1 MAPTSSTQSQLI
13 RTPTVA
19 GMFYPSNPKEL
30 EASVK
35 YYLTEAAAKFEPAAK
50 SAPKAIIA
58 PHAGYVYSGLTAA
71 AVYNRLAP
79 ARDII
84 KRVMILGPC
93 HRVAVNGLALPST
106 EVFATPLGEVPLDMD
121 GVASIVTLPQVKI
134 FNDTHIEDHSL
145 EVHLPFLQKVLS
157 AFSIVPLIVGQASP
171 EQIAEVLET
180 LWGGPET
187 LILISSDLSHY
198 LAYDRAKALDD
209 QTRQAIEQLDAEAL
223 SNEQACGRHS
233 IKGLLQLARQKG
245 LTVKTAD
252 VRNSGDTAGT
262 KDRVVGY
269 GSWYFEEGG
278 SGTTTKDD
286 FGIATRELLATHG
299 QTLLQVAAAAILIH
313 LNKTGSMKLSLNEFA
328 EPLRNHGACF
338 VSLNKDNQLRGC
350 IGSIQAWRPLITD
363 VAENA
368 CKAAF
373 QDRRFKKLTKTEIE
387 KNAIAMS
394 ISVLSPQTLLSFK
407 DEAEFLSQL
416 QPGIDGIV
424 LQEGKRCGIFL
435 PVVWEQLPEPEKFLS
450 HLKRKAGLAE
460 DYWSDTIQ
468 AWRYVTEGVYSKDLP
483 PEVPL
488 WQLY

>member
-1 MAPTSSTQSQLI
+1 MAPTSNTQSQLI

-84 KRVMILGPC
+84 KRVVILGPC

-121 GVASIVTLPQVKI
+121 GVASIVALAQVEI

-171 EQIAEVLET
+171 EQVTEVLET

-198 LAYDRAKALDD
+198 LAYDRAKTLDD
-209 QTRQAIEQLDAEAL
+209 QTRQAIERLDAEAL
-223 SNEQACGRHS
+223 SSEQACGRHS

-286 FGIATRELLATHG
+286 FGAATRELLATHG
-299 QTLLQVAAAAILIH
+299 QTLLHVAAAAILTH
-313 LNKTGSMKLSLNEFA
+313 LNKTGSMKLSLNEFD

-387 KNAIAMS
+387 KNAITMS

-424 LQEGKRCGIFL
+424 LQEGKRRGVFL

-483 PEVPL
+483 PEAPL
-488 WQLY
+488 WQLD

>member
-1 MAPTSSTQSQLI
+1 MAPTSNTQSQLI

-84 KRVMILGPC
+84 KRVVILGPC

-121 GVASIVTLPQVKI
+121 GVTSIVALPQVEI

-198 LAYDRAKALDD
+198 LAYDRAKTLDD
-209 QTRQAIEQLDAEAL
+209 Q
-223 SNEQACGRHS
+223 
-233 IKGLLQLARQKG
+233 
-245 LTVKTAD
+245 
-252 VRNSGDTAGT
+252 
-262 KDRVVGY
+262 
-269 GSWYFEEGG
+269 
-278 SGTTTKDD
+278 
-286 FGIATRELLATHG
+286 
-299 QTLLQVAAAAILIH
+299 
-313 LNKTGSMKLSLNEFA
+313 
-328 EPLRNHGACF
+328 
-338 VSLNKDNQLRGC
+338 
-350 IGSIQAWRPLITD
+350 
-363 VAENA
+363 
-368 CKAAF
+368 
-373 QDRRFKKLTKTEIE
+373 
-387 KNAIAMS
+387 
-394 ISVLSPQTLLSFK
+394 
-407 DEAEFLSQL
+407 
-416 QPGIDGIV
+416 
-424 LQEGKRCGIFL
+424 
-435 PVVWEQLPEPEKFLS
+435 
-450 HLKRKAGLAE
+450 
-460 DYWSDTIQ
+460 
-468 AWRYVTEGVYSKDLP
+468 
-483 PEVPL
+483 
-488 WQLY
+488 